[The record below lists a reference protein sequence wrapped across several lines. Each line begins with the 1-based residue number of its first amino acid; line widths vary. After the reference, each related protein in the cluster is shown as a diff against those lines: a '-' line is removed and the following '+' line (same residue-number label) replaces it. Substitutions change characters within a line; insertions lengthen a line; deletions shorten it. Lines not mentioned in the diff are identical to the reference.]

1 METKKSDTRRL
12 KTNTRRL
19 LIHIICSLWQ
29 YKMLIAE
36 LLLNVVESYKAS
48 GSCCWKWDKRQEE
61 RVITVGWSSTILTHI
76 RRPVNARIRFGFLF
90 SELLRT
96 FLKNEISLVINPKI
110 QQLNKI
116 KRNKQTKQVLAVKK
130 KDHHRLWKSL
140 TLDQIVIRRRWN
152 PFSSV
157 GNSF

>member
-1 METKKSDTRRL
+1 MLFMTIQNANCRITFERCRIVQSIGVLLLKVRQETKRTCYHCRMIFNNINPYSSACKC
-12 KTNTRRL
+12 TNPVWFFIL
-19 LIHIICSLWQ
+19 WII
-29 YKMLIAE
+29 KNI
-36 LLLNVVESYKAS
+36 
-48 GSCCWKWDKRQEE
+48 
-61 RVITVGWSSTILTHI
+61 
-76 RRPVNARIRFGFLF
+76 F
-90 SELLRT
+90 
-96 FLKNEISLVINPKI
+96 KNEISLVINPKI

-140 TLDQIVIRRRWN
+140 TLDQVVIRRRWN